1 LEMSDLVVSSDG
13 QVLLTCLLPRC
24 TFRERQRRR
33 YIDLSVC
40 RSALEL
46 MFTSEKKMLP
56 LRINVK
62 RKLKTKWCWSD
73 WRSVARAF
81 TLARRLDESKASAT
95 RRLGCS
101 EVNGELGSD
110 AKKTV
115 TARHGFRGRP
125 NHLHQDSG
133 VQVVP
138 VAFCKLLYMNCV

>member
-1 LEMSDLVVSSDG
+1 LLGSCLFHRRLTLAPRGSWKSSIGFDFRVDDSDRSARVSPHRGDLEMSDLVVSSDG

-95 RRLGCS
+95 RRLPF
-101 EVNGELGSD
+101 
-110 AKKTV
+110 TM
-115 TARHGFRGRP
+115 AR
-125 NHLHQDSG
+125 
-133 VQVVP
+133 V
-138 VAFCKLLYMNCV
+138 